1 MTIVYKPNLNTLYW
15 VDAHFYQEDAV
26 NKAINYFK
34 ENPQEHMFNYV
45 NGGYKFD
52 LVRNFIE
59 LGKDGFN
66 MIREDGTLGYLQKFD
81 ITSLMM
87 RDAIYGVGTVPIVH
101 NINTKEYDAY
111 GNDKEDYNKWY
122 ASLTDCDKDKYTK
135 MYPDMTFED
144 MFNRMMNRFGLIL
157 PPK

>member
-1 MTIVYKPNLNTLYW
+1 MTVVYKPNLNTQYW
-15 VDAHFYQEDAV
+15 VDAHSYQTDSV
-26 NKAINYFK
+26 NKAIEYFK
-34 ENPQEHMFNYV
+34 ENPQNHMFNYV

-59 LGKDGFN
+59 LGMDGFN
-66 MIREDGTLGYLQKFD
+66 MIREDGSLGYLQKIN

-87 RDAIYGVGTVPIVH
+87 RDAIYGIGTVPIVYNA
-101 NINTKEYDAY
+101 NIKKYDAY
-111 GNDKEDYNKWY
+111 GNDKKDYDNWY
-122 ASLTDCDKDKYTK
+122 ISLTSSDIDKYKK
-135 MYPDMTFED
+135 MYPDMTFEE